1 MELPQGSS
9 LLQVTP
15 QRSSKQIFILSFTF
29 QEQMYYFKK
38 KISLCNA
45 IKSTISQGWNIN
57 QDYEVNWHKKGI
69 NKGKN

>member
-1 MELPQGSS
+1 MERPRGSS

-38 KISLCNA
+38 KICLYNA
-45 IKSTISQGWNIN
+45 IQSTISQGWKIN

-69 NKGKN
+69 NKGIN

>member
-1 MELPQGSS
+1 MDLPQRSY

-15 QRSSKQIFILSFTF
+15 QRPSKQIFILRFTF

-38 KISLCNA
+38 KICLYKA
-45 IKSTISQGWNIN
+45 IKSTISQGWKIN

-69 NKGKN
+69 N